1 MGAKINGNDPAR
13 DDLMLNRIPAGKQ
26 AAARCAQE
34 CIWRMIFLAK
44 QGLVTTR
51 GKIFYQWQVHHENHT
66 YIQKGRIRK

>member
-26 AAARCAQE
+26 AARRSV
-34 CIWRMIFLAK
+34 WRMIFLAK

-66 YIQKGRIRK
+66 YILKGRIHK

>member
-26 AAARCAQE
+26 AAHRSV
-34 CIWRMIFLAK
+34 WRMIFLAK

-51 GKIFYQWQVHHENHT
+51 GKIFYQWQVHHEKP
-66 YIQKGRIRK
+66 YIYTKGAYP